1 MNTGNTAFGYTGSQ
15 STAECMVSRLGS
27 TAPRIVHGLP
37 PLFVIP
43 SFPSQPSPPPPSIT
57 HLFLSVCVA
66 HPGDASRV

>member
-43 SFPSQPSPPPPSIT
+43 SCPSQPYPPPLPPSPT
-57 HLFLSVCVA
+57 SSSLCV
-66 HPGDASRV
+66 